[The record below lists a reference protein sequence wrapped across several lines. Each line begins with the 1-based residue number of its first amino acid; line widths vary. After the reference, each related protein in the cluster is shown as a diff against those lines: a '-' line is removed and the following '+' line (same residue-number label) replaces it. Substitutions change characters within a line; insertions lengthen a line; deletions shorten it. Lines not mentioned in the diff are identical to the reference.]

1 MIKTC
6 NDCPIRPTCHT
17 PCAEVETLLPH
28 EEHARIHAL
37 HRRNAADAARRL
49 QAERDAARVMT
60 DFRHLLRGRARQVFD
75 LTYNDMLPQEEIATR
90 LGITRRVV
98 SHYLV
103 RARDKIASHLA
114 RRPR

>member
-1 MIKTC
+1 MLKTC
-6 NDCPIRPTCHT
+6 NDCPLRPSCQI
-17 PCAEVETLLPH
+17 PCAEVEALLPH

-49 QAERDAARVMT
+49 QAERDAARTLT
-60 DFRHLLRGRARQVFD
+60 DFRHVLRGRAREVFD
-75 LTYNDMLPQEEIATR
+75 LTYNDTLPQDEIAER

-103 RARDKIASHLA
+103 RARRKIAAHLA
-114 RRPR
+114 HRPR